1 MPQTLVQASDEEI
14 ARKVQSGQ
22 IEVFAALV
30 ERYEQ
35 KMKRYARKFL
45 FGYEDIE
52 DLVQKVFLKA
62 YINIQSFDAS
72 KKFSSWLYRIAH
84 NEFINEI
91 KKKGREPV
99 SFFDFD
105 IFFPHHRSR
114 DNADRN
120 LNKEEIREVIDNC
133 LEKLKPKY
141 REPIVLHYLE
151 ELSYKEIA
159 DVLRIPVSTV
169 GVRLQRGKQ
178 IMKSICQ
185 GIRQAQP

>member
-1 MPQTLVQASDEEI
+1 MPQIFTQESDEEI

-62 YINIQSFDAS
+62 YINIQSLDTS

-91 KKKGREPV
+91 KKRGREPV

-105 IFFPHHRSR
+105 IFFPHHRSA

-159 DVLRIPVSTV
+159 DVLQIPVSTV

-178 IMKSICQ
+178 IMRSFCKKLNYY
-185 GIRQAQP
+185 